1 MVVMEEKMKRVF
13 IILATVL
20 MTALAVFAVNTSA
33 AVTDSSMIDSSMI
46 DSSRGN
52 AVTAMVGD
60 SEAISSPI
68 GGRLL
73 DVQPSTE
80 IDADEIKEDG
90 INTRVA
96 TIWIVS
102 ISAVCFIA
110 IMILT
115 VKLAKKNQGHK

>member
-1 MVVMEEKMKRVF
+1 
-13 IILATVL
+13 
-20 MTALAVFAVNTSA
+20 MTMLAVFAVNTSA
-33 AVTDSSMIDSSMI
+33 AVTDSSMIEV
-46 DSSRGN
+46 SSRAN

-60 SEAISSPI
+60 SEAISSLI
-68 GGRLL
+68 RDRLL
-73 DVQPSTE
+73 DVQPPTE

>member
-1 MVVMEEKMKRVF
+1 MKRVF
-13 IILATVL
+13 IMLAAVL

-33 AVTDSSMIDSSMI
+33 AVTDSSMIDSSH
-46 DSSRGN
+46 GN
-52 AVTAMVGD
+52 AVTAIVGD

-68 GGRLL
+68 GDRLL

>member
-1 MVVMEEKMKRVF
+1 MKRVF
-13 IILATVL
+13 IMLAAVL
-20 MTALAVFAVNTSA
+20 MTALTVFAVNTSA
-33 AVTDSSMIDSSMI
+33 AVTDSSMIEV
-46 DSSRGN
+46 SSRAD

-68 GGRLL
+68 GDRLL

-102 ISAVCFIA
+102 ISAVLFIA

>member
-1 MVVMEEKMKRVF
+1 MKRVF
-13 IILATVL
+13 IMLAAVL
-20 MTALAVFAVNTSA
+20 MTALAVFAVNTNS
-33 AVTDSSMIDSSMI
+33 AVTDNSMFEDG
-46 DSSRGN
+46 SRGN

-60 SEAISSPI
+60 SEAIYLPI

>member
-1 MVVMEEKMKRVF
+1 MKRVF
-13 IILATVL
+13 IMLAAVL
-20 MTALAVFAVNTSA
+20 MTALTVFAVNTSA
-33 AVTDSSMIDSSMI
+33 AVTDSSMIEV
-46 DSSRGN
+46 SSRAN

-68 GGRLL
+68 GDRLL

-102 ISAVCFIA
+102 ISAVLFIA

-115 VKLAKKNQGHK
+115 VKLARKNQGHK

>member
-13 IILATVL
+13 IILAAVL
-20 MTALAVFAVNTSA
+20 MTALAVFAVNTNA
-33 AVTDSSMIDSSMI
+33 AVTDNSMFEDG
-46 DSSRGN
+46 SRDN
-52 AVTAMVGD
+52 AITAMVGD

-68 GGRLL
+68 GDRLL
-73 DVQPSTE
+73 DVQPQTE

>member
-1 MVVMEEKMKRVF
+1 MKRVF
-13 IILATVL
+13 ILLAAVL
-20 MTALAVFAVNTSA
+20 MTALTVFAVNTSA
-33 AVTDSSMIDSSMI
+33 AVTDSSMIEV
-46 DSSRGN
+46 SSRAN

-68 GGRLL
+68 GDRLL

>member
-1 MVVMEEKMKRVF
+1 MKRVF
-13 IILATVL
+13 IMLAAVL

-33 AVTDSSMIDSSMI
+33 AVTDSSLIDV
-46 DSSRGN
+46 SSRGN
-52 AVTAMVGD
+52 AITAKLSD
-60 SEAISSPI
+60 NEAISSPI
-68 GGRLL
+68 GDRLL

-80 IDADEIKEDG
+80 IDVDEIKEDG

-96 TIWIVS
+96 TVWIVS
-102 ISAVCFIA
+102 ISAVLFIS

>member
-20 MTALAVFAVNTSA
+20 MTALAVFAVNTNA
-33 AVTDSSMIDSSMI
+33 AVTDSSMIDSS
-46 DSSRGN
+46 RGN
-52 AVTAMVGD
+52 AITAMVGD

-68 GGRLL
+68 GDRLL

>member
-1 MVVMEEKMKRVF
+1 MKRVF
-13 IILATVL
+13 IMLAAVL
-20 MTALAVFAVNTSA
+20 MTALTVFAVNTSA
-33 AVTDSSMIDSSMI
+33 AVTDSSMIEV
-46 DSSRGN
+46 SSRAN
-52 AVTAMVGD
+52 AVTAMVSD
-60 SEAISSPI
+60 REAISSPI
-68 GGRLL
+68 GDRLL

>member
-1 MVVMEEKMKRVF
+1 MVVMEENMKRVF
-13 IILATVL
+13 IMLAAVL
-20 MTALAVFAVNTSA
+20 MTALAVFAVNTNA
-33 AVTDSSMIDSSMI
+33 AVTDSSLIEI
-46 DSSRGN
+46 SSRN
-52 AVTAMVGD
+52 EITANVGD
-60 SEAISSPI
+60 SDTISSLI
-68 GGRLL
+68 GDRLL
-73 DVQPSTE
+73 DVQPQTE

-102 ISAVCFIA
+102 ISVVLFIA